1 MDVEKP
7 VHRPILIVDDDT
19 RIRMS
24 LAELLQLEGYRVAT
38 AANGQEAL
46 NRLKVP
52 PLPSLILLDVVMPVM
67 DGWVFRHELLKDA
80 ELAAIPVVIT
90 SSISSAYQLKGHLQG
105 VAYLEKPFNREQ
117 LLEVVKRYC
126 G

>member
-1 MDVEKP
+1 MQTD
-7 VHRPILIVDDDT
+7 RRARGSILVVDDDS

-24 LAELLQLEGYRVAT
+24 IAEMLQLEGYRVST

-67 DGWVFRHELLKDA
+67 DGWQFRHELLKEEA
-80 ELAAIPVVIT
+80 LASIPVVIT
-90 SSISSAYQLKGHLQG
+90 SSISAAYQLKGHLQS
-105 VAYLEKPFNREQ
+105 VAYLEKPFDREQ
-117 LLEVVKRYC
+117 LLSVVRKYC